1 MPESRENFQAIKN
14 EILKRKDD
22 LIIMPPRHSVV
33 SDNTLTMQLSPWRK
47 KLIEVYANSMTTSP
61 EGSKASIE
69 EWGTEVSGLLVN
81 LQFPL
86 DVGLNEISYYRNSIG
101 EIVRDEAIRQEMTL
115 TEFYSIVS
123 EFDTVVDHA
132 IQIVSR
138 SYMEEFHRS
147 IETAKYAI
155 DELSVPV
162 VQLTKDTGV
171 IPIIGEID
179 TNRARY
185 LMLNSLEQGAEMEL
199 SRLILDLSGVSIVD
213 TMVAGQIFKVIDSL
227 KLIGIEAVL
236 SGVRPEVAQTM
247 VNLGIRVEGK
257 VYSSL
262 RKALEDKSIII
273 K

>member
-1 MPESRENFQAIKN
+1 MQGSRENFQSIKDAI
-14 EILKRKDD
+14 LTRKED
-22 LIIMPPRHSVV
+22 LINMPPAHSIV

-47 KLIEVYANSMTTSP
+47 KLIEVYANSMTTGPKIS
-61 EGSKASIE
+61 ESDIE

-101 EIVRDEAIRQEMTL
+101 EIVRDEAIRQELTL
-115 TEFYSIVS
+115 TEFYSIIS

-138 SYMEEFHRS
+138 SYMEEFHRT

-185 LMLNSLEQGAEMEL
+185 LMLNALDQGAEMGL
-199 SRLILDLSGVSIVD
+199 DRLILDLSGVSVVD
-213 TMVAGQIFKVIDSL
+213 TMVAGQIFKVMDSL
-227 KLIGIEAVL
+227 RLIGIDCVL

-247 VNLGIRVEGK
+247 VNLGIKVEGK

-262 RKALEDKSIII
+262 RKAIEDKAIVA